1 MVNVGSGRD
10 KVRSK
15 SNEKQSLILIPAC
28 LTSFF
33 VARAVILIAR
43 LIKVKGQEGLIS
55 GTVCWWLSWHESCD
69 LSQPCLAFTKLRK
82 SFNGLHQ
89 PPWARSSS
97 AIIDYITL
105 GQFVVSQECGPAT
118 IIRLSSCPCFE
129 IRLFFISE
137 DPSDCSRL
145 YYTVYPVDLA
155 ELMMLEE
162 FSTPH
167 YLQSLPWR
175 KLAAFFRSICQA
187 DDDGGGVNT
196 RTSLC
201 FPSRLSCLRPSGR
214 VACTARTSQIF
225 PRLGN

>member
-1 MVNVGSGRD
+1 MLLH
-10 KVRSK
+10 
-15 SNEKQSLILIPAC
+15 SLIPNRL
-28 LTSFF
+28 
-33 VARAVILIAR
+33 ARAVCSFSSFPNRPEALGVCT
-43 LIKVKGQEGLIS
+43 L
-55 GTVCWWLSWHESCD
+55 TV
-69 LSQPCLAFTKLRK
+69 Q
-82 SFNGLHQ
+82 
-89 PPWARSSS
+89 
-97 AIIDYITL
+97 
-105 GQFVVSQECGPAT
+105 
-118 IIRLSSCPCFE
+118 
-129 IRLFFISE
+129 
-137 DPSDCSRL
+137 L

-201 FPSRLSCLRPSGR
+201 FPSRLWCLRPSGR